1 MALKL
6 RVLGWEAK
14 ILLLMSVRRRGVREY
29 SVERARR
36 TSFLAKGWVVVVVLL
51 IALGLES
58 GEELDAEED
67 EKEEER
73 RRRRR

>member
-36 TSFLAKGWVVVVVLL
+36 MSFFARVAVVLL
-51 IALGLES
+51 VWLE
-58 GEELDAEED
+58 
-67 EKEEER
+67 
-73 RRRRR
+73 